1 MRQRR
6 QTHKL
11 KVGEAGFENH
21 VGGDVEFNRIL
32 PEREFVEEVP
42 RRNGEPVVGVVKLMR
57 PIKLWVPADQ
67 LMHQEQR
74 NLGMAKL
81 VQGAEA
87 GHGPPGAVAAE
98 TSAAEI
104 ADGSGE
110 FRKGQ
115 SGGVYLQAINPG
127 RRQALYVF
135 QPADGVAH
143 RIDRH
148 VLFMLVLD
156 VFTVGCLEG
165 FFPMLPTGVRKPGMS
180 TDY

>member
-6 QTHKL
+6 EAHKL

-21 VGGDVEFNRIL
+21 VGGDVEFNRVL

-42 RRNGEPVVGVVKLMR
+42 CRDGEPVVGVIEFVR
-57 PIKLWVPADQ
+57 PIKLCVPADQ

-87 GHGPPGAVAAE
+87 GHCSPSAVAAE
-98 TSAAEI
+98 ASAAEI

-110 FRKGQ
+110 FRKG
-115 SGGVYLQAINPG
+115 
-127 RRQALYVF
+127 
-135 QPADGVAH
+135 
-143 RIDRH
+143 
-148 VLFMLVLD
+148 
-156 VFTVGCLEG
+156 
-165 FFPMLPTGVRKPGMS
+165 
-180 TDY
+180 